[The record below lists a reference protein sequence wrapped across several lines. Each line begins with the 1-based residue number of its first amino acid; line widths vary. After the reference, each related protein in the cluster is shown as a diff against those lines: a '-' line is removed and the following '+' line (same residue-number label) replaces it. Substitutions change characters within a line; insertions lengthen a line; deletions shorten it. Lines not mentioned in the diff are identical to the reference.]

1 MSKSCTKVVLT
12 NQYKHSSIECNKPI
26 LTTELTTTQETT
38 TPEPK
43 PDNIIIIGGSLQ
55 NGQPD
60 PMVEIVDLELE
71 QSCHQD
77 IEFAHELSGAVSGFV
92 NGIPTICTGH
102 LVSAGIS
109 KDCYQY
115 NMDTFSFNK
124 SDLRLCTMAKWDR

>member
-1 MSKSCTKVVLT
+1 
-12 NQYKHSSIECNKPI
+12 
-26 LTTELTTTQETT
+26 
-38 TPEPK
+38 
-43 PDNIIIIGGSLQ
+43 
-55 NGQPD
+55 
-60 PMVEIVDLELE
+60 MVEIVDLELE

-115 NMDTFSFNK
+115 
-124 SDLRLCTMAKWDR
+124 LILVLCIQTITLIF